1 MHDTKERLS
10 LLWIFALLNYLYADV
25 VALFAIV
32 GSPNLADAPHLPPWA
47 LLGSAVLM
55 EIPIAMI
62 VACRLLPFRANRLA
76 NIIAGAILT
85 LVNGFLTF
93 VPPLVG
99 ARTPALPEYLFFAT
113 IETVCTSV
121 IIWQAWTWS
130 EVKPQLVRSG
140 SSANRKLGSLLLN
153 CRIAQKSCV
162 SRRCAR
168 DKIRSNEG
176 QCEKRAPDT
185 DRLGGRGAN
194 QSGPNLFPIYG
205 SAAFQ
210 LAFGAEERDRADVSE
225 LLYSGRG
232 LSTYRRKETI
242 GASLDDCSS
251 SLVEHLPRR
260 GDGYSNRRSLDSQR
274 PQELC

>member
-10 LLWIFALLNYLYADV
+10 LFWIFALLNYLYADV

-32 GSPNLADAPHLPPWA
+32 GSPNLVDAPHLPPWA

-130 EVKPQLVRSG
+130 GVEAAVSSERIVRQPETRITSSSRSDCSKMYSNDPRLWRPPCRPRTAG
-140 SSANRKLGSLLLN
+140 SMSV
-153 CRIAQKSCV
+153 IA
-162 SRRCAR
+162 
-168 DKIRSNEG
+168 
-176 QCEKRAPDT
+176 
-185 DRLGGRGAN
+185 
-194 QSGPNLFPIYG
+194 LFTTV
-205 SAAFQ
+205 
-210 LAFGAEERDRADVSE
+210 DC
-225 LLYSGRG
+225 G
-232 LSTYRRKETI
+232 LSTSTRWI
-242 GASLDDCSS
+242 SS
-251 SLVEHLPRR
+251 VIANFGLLPCVLFCE
-260 GDGYSNRRSLDSQR
+260 SSA
-274 PQELC
+274 